1 MARFEKYKASQC
13 SFLIGHSKH
22 KYRPRDDHV
31 DPSLTHLN
39 TEYIARDLE
48 FLQSRLAAL
57 GCSKRAD
64 VNCLAELIVTLPK
77 EFRGS
82 SEDFFD
88 CIFKYACLLY
98 KEQNIVYAVV
108 HRDEPRSQEHIQ
120 IGFVPTVYDSKK
132 KKAVVSYDRCVHRKL
147 DTFHQ
152 KLSEYCEKTFG
163 YDVGILNGATA
174 DGNKTV
180 AQLKAE
186 TEAREQAERLRAQNE
201 QLRREQEQLL
211 LEQEQLLSL
220 PDKLIVAKYKSEN
233 EELRRQN
240 HTYAEFIKQNKLLQ
254 MFREWFARVTGKA
267 FGKSAQKENEKY

>member
-1 MARFEKYKASQC
+1 MARFEKYKSNQC
-13 SFLIGHSKH
+13 KFLVGHSKH

-31 DPSLTHLN
+31 DPVLTPLN
-39 TEYIARDLE
+39 TEYIARDME

-57 GCSKRAD
+57 KCSPRAD
-64 VNCLAELIVTLPK
+64 VNVLAELIVTLPK

-88 CIFKYACLLY
+88 CIFKFACLNY

-108 HRDEPRSQEHIQ
+108 HRDEPNSQEHIHV
-120 IGFVPTVYDSKK
+120 GFVPTVYDSKK
-132 KKAVVSYDRCVHRKL
+132 KVAKVSYDMCVHRKL
-147 DTFHQ
+147 DKFHD

-163 YDVGILNGATA
+163 YDVGILNGSTA
-174 DGNKTV
+174 DGNKSI

-201 QLRREQEQLL
+201 QLKREQEQLL

-220 PDKLIVAKYKSEN
+220 PDKLIVAKYKAEN
-233 EELRRQN
+233 EQLKKQN
-240 HTYAEFIKQNKLLQ
+240 HTYAEFIKQNRLLQ
-254 MFREWFARVTGKA
+254 AFRDWFAMVTGKV
-267 FGKSAQKENEKY
+267 FGNSAQKDKEKY